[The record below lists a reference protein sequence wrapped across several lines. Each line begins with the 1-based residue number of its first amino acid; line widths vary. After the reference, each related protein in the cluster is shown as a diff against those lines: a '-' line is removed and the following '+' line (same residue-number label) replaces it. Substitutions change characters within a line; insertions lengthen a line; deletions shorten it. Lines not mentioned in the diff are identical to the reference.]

1 MPRLSLYKPQ
11 KGNDYKF
18 MDKTAWE
25 MFQVGGVDVLIHK
38 YLGPGSVEPWNST
51 RNYTVDTLVSKN
63 NIVYKAVLQNTNQQP
78 PNELYWEFVREG
90 SPSQPVYSE
99 DDPFQIQDLLFL
111 ENRNRKYD
119 SDVYI
124 LRGVYN
130 VNDTDFNL
138 SQFGLFLQNDTVFIT
153 FHINDTVGK
162 LGRKIVSGDVIE
174 LPHLKDEYALND
186 LTFALKRFYVIEE
199 VTRAAEGFSVT
210 WYPHLYRAKCKPLV
224 DSEEFKDILDSVAD
238 SDNFKG
244 PWEGD
249 ITYYPG
255 DVVAGPDGQNY
266 TCINPNGVMWTE
278 GDVYYP
284 GDVVT
289 LSDGTKYLVVDP
301 SILPWDSNTVYN
313 PGDTF
318 TGPDGRIYEVKDVPA
333 TQDGISGELSP
344 NSTYYESVQG
354 TGVTGVDPVDSNRY
368 EVINV
373 PLDGV
378 TNVFPPNT
386 TYWEIADSLRDIVST
401 YNTEMQITAAVLDQ
415 AEADTPLSGWDTSE
429 FYTIQKDASGRVE
442 LVTADTGTLDTSLE
456 VQATDEQGNLLFDDD
471 GNPIY
476 VGATASTQ
484 FRPPEYNDYGGQWLV
499 GDGQPPN
506 GAPFTAG
513 ISFPLTAV
521 DGQYCLRTD
530 YMPNRLF
537 RFNGS
542 RWVKM
547 EDNVRMTMS
556 NMGYSDVAE
565 GGSPDDVFQGKE
577 VRQNQKSTFINNNKV
592 DTINN
597 KTVTEKQALSKALRP
612 KADE

>member
-18 MDKTAWE
+18 IDKTAWE

-38 YLGPGSVEPWNST
+38 YLGPGSIEAWDAAK
-51 RNYTVDTLVSKN
+51 NYTADTLVSRN
-63 NIVYKAVLQNTNQQP
+63 NIVYKALVQNTGKQP
-78 PNELYWEFVREG
+78 PNDDFWEFVREG
-90 SPSQPVYSE
+90 TPSQPIYSE

-111 ENRNRKYD
+111 ENRSRKYD
-119 SDVYI
+119 SDIYV

-130 VNDTDFNL
+130 INDIDFNL
-138 SQFGLFLQNDTVFIT
+138 SQFGLFLQNDTIFIT
-153 FHINDTVGK
+153 FHINDTVEK
-162 LGRKIVSGDVIE
+162 LGRKPISGDVIE
-174 LPHLKDEYALND
+174 LPHLKDEWALND
-186 LTFALKRFYVIEE
+186 LTFALKRFYVIED

-238 SDNFKG
+238 SDNYKG

-249 ITYYPG
+249 ITYF
-255 DVVAGPDGQNY
+255 
-266 TCINPNGVMWTE
+266 
-278 GDVYYP
+278 P

-289 LSDGTKYLVVDP
+289 GPDGKDYVCIDPEGVPYDLNAIYYPGDIVVMPDGTKYIVVDP
-301 SILPWDSNTVYN
+301 NVLQWNGDTVYN

-318 TGPDGRIYEVKDVPA
+318 TGPDGKIYQVKDVPE
-333 TQDGISGELSP
+333 TQDGISGELAP
-344 NSTYYESVQG
+344 NADLYEQIQG

-368 EVINV
+368 DVINV

-378 TNVFPPNT
+378 TNIFPPNN
-386 TYWEIADSLRDIVST
+386 TYWQLADSLRDIVST
-401 YNTEMQITAAVLDQ
+401 YNKEMQITAAVLNQ
-415 AEADTPLSGWDTSE
+415 AESDAPRSGWDTSK
-429 FYTIQKDASGRVE
+429 FYTVQKDANGRVE
-442 LVTADTGTLDTSLE
+442 LVTSDTIQLDASLQQ
-456 VQATDEQGNLLFDDD
+456 QATDTDGNLLFDNNGD
-471 GNPIY
+471 PVY
-476 VGATASTQ
+476 VGSTASTT
-484 FRPPEYNDYGGQWLV
+484 FRNPEYNDYAGQWLV

-513 ISFPLTAV
+513 ISFPLSAV

-530 YMPNRLF
+530 FKPNRLF

-542 RWVKM
+542 RWIKM

-556 NMGYSDVAE
+556 NMGFKDGVP
-565 GGSPDDVFQGKE
+565 GGSPDDVYLGKK
-577 VRQNQKSTFINNNKV
+577 VRQTQKGTFINNENK
-592 DTINN
+592 DQINR
-597 KTVTEKQALSKALRP
+597 KTVPEKQALSKALRP